1 MKKIIFYTLGLLI
14 MSMSSLLS
22 QDLPFTGGVPCTNC
36 VPTGWNIIS
45 GTPDHSNPTGKGG
58 NSQFPWSHI
67 VTPPPSNYVLASFLS
82 LNNSISKKD
91 VASTKITGLVSGAK
105 YEIKYHVMSSASQAT
120 QGKYGKSAT
129 IKLGI
134 GGQFPVQIASQ
145 TTTFTEELNTG
156 MWISKTLTFTAV
168 SDFADLEF
176 SGTASD
182 VGGFV
187 FLDIAKNALTS
198 ACKSGTQQVPLSAT
212 TLMID
217 CPSKEVYLTTA
228 TATTPAPTGASV
240 VWYSNPTHSGNPV
253 NAALGVTPGIYYAF
267 YNDAVDQSCFNT
279 NQSTSKITVIS
290 QLQLKANIT
299 TITCSHETIDLNS
312 FLKDFKLAFNE
323 SVEWYS
329 NPSHS
334 GQPINDPAH
343 ASIGKYY
350 AFVRDP
356 TANCFNTDLSTA
368 VVEVVNLV
376 PALEKTALSNTC
388 PTSTANLG
396 DAISINSAIPPGFAL
411 KWHTTPNRT
420 DSSPISDPTKA
431 SAGTYYAFY
440 VASASGCYTSEVS
453 AAKVTVTINACQA
466 EVPDLTTGIDID
478 GLNFNDGAGRDFVVN
493 LFEVAHAET
502 SGTISFRVTKLGAF
516 NITYPTVSGNS
527 NVFGSTPNQNSNWSF
542 TENASFITAT
552 LRPGLIID
560 ADDQA
565 TIGFN
570 VSRKGG
576 IPSKT
581 TQNLTVTIVGGS
593 GGETNSTNNKSVNN
607 LSTN

>member
-1 MKKIIFYTLGLLI
+1 MKKIIFYTFGFL
-14 MSMSSLLS
+14 LLS
-22 QDLPFTGGVPCTNC
+22 ILSLNAQNLPFTGGVPCINC
-36 VPTGWNIIS
+36 VPSGWNITS
-45 GTPDHSNPTGKGG
+45 GTPDLSDPTGKGG

-91 VASTKITGLVSGAK
+91 AASTKITGLVPGAK

-129 IKLGI
+129 VKLGI

-145 TTTFTEELNTG
+145 TTIFTEELNTE
-156 MWISKTLTFTAV
+156 MWISKTLTFIAIA
-168 SDFADLEF
+168 DFADLEF

-182 VGGFV
+182 IGGFV
-187 FLDIAKNALTS
+187 FLDIAKNAIKNV
-198 ACKSGTQQVPLSAT
+198 CKSGTQQVALSRT
-212 TLMID
+212 KLMID
-217 CPSKEVYLTTA
+217 CPSQTDFLPVAYSGTVV
-228 TATTPAPTGASV
+228 PVGSSV
-240 VWYSNPTHSGNPV
+240 VWYSNPAHTGNPIV
-253 NAALGVTPGIYYAF
+253 NDVGPGTYYAF
-267 YNDAVDQSCFNT
+267 YKDDIDGTCYNTNQSTAKVTVISQVPLKINTVNITCSHETINLTALINDFEAESGEVIQWFDNAAHLGQAVNDPEHVSIGNYYAFVRDPMGNCFNT
-279 NQSTSKITVIS
+279 NQSTAHIEVTRSAIK
-290 QLQLKANIT
+290 LQT
-299 TITCSHETIDLNS
+299 TTLTNS
-312 FLKDFKLAFNE
+312 C
-323 SVEWYS
+323 
-329 NPSHS
+329 P
-334 GQPINDPAH
+334 
-343 ASIGKYY
+343 
-350 AFVRDP
+350 
-356 TANCFNTDLSTA
+356 
-368 VVEVVNLV
+368 
-376 PALEKTALSNTC
+376 SNTV
-388 PTSTANLG
+388 NLG
-396 DAISINSAIPPGFAL
+396 DALFANNAIPSGMSL
-411 KWHTTPNRT
+411 IWHTTANRT
-420 DSSPISDPTKA
+420 DSAPVSDPTKVL
-431 SAGTYYAFY
+431 SGTYYAFY
-440 VASASGCYTSEVS
+440 TVSSSGCYTSEIS
-453 AAKVTVTINACQA
+453 TAKVTVTINACQA
-466 EVPDLTTGIDID
+466 STPDLTSGIDID
-478 GLNFNDGAGRDFVVN
+478 GLNFNDGASRDFVVN

-570 VSRKGG
+570 VSRKDG